1 MSFILFFRIV
11 FVLDSIIRLDYIKY
25 LTITIII
32 LVLAEILSLL

>member
-11 FVLDSIIRLDYIKY
+11 FVLNCIIRLDYIKY